1 VKLTKSQLKELIRNS
16 IRSVVSE
23 EDDDKYTHIGYGK
36 YKEKGKEKDK
46 SAPTFKKDDSGK
58 FVPFKSKEKMVRNA
72 AGDMVPASTVAGH
85 PDFKKDDKP
94 HPGER
99 DPSVRKSREKPTK
112 TAKIKADPFDPEK
125 PDDEPPFKGGKP
137 TKDDDSEYDVGG
149 PSYPKVPKGVKTS
162 ADAKGV
168 MKARDLAKQSMDAAD
183 AANLKMQQ
191 DVLDSTAKDIGY
203 DDAGSLVMFGMADEI
218 GELLDH
224 DDVYESIPDD
234 LVDSINNSLDF
245 IRDNEQGVRDDS
257 TDMVDNA
264 RDKILKMIQNPNIDA
279 KEDKPKDEPKDKRR
293 DVYPEDKLS
302 PLQKKYKDLG
312 KEISATFMS
321 SNTYAEDVFKKLPK
335 DEAEN
340 LLDYMEDGAK
350 KMHSMRIDNESIT
363 GEAQEASYALN
374 KDLIAM
380 RDGEMDWQKN
390 EKDYKIGEEMWLD
403 YKALKGE
410 RTDSGGKRTG
420 YFGDRKSN
428 LDKIPLEPT
437 PKPEIG
443 DIDNDGQYL
452 KQQIKIIKTL
462 SEKYPKQAKVL
473 KPKLKDLVEKTKQHM
488 DSYYELK
495 QLESK
500 YGFDAYDA
508 QNLKSMY
515 VPHIHDSVNESKKR
529 RFTVK
534 EVRMWMK
541 KLEENRYK
549 KVYHSDARRVAW
561 MVNNE
566 GVSLDEMPMS
576 MKKKWSKA
584 QYGRERYLAKEF
596 LKSKS
601 EQLAE
606 QKLRKKIREII
617 KEAISHTQMRIIYVP
632 KKDMKK
638 AIKVVKSMPFKLKGK
653 VEIDKNPSDKVRN
666 HYRIITTK
674 QLFDSVVEYLAGA
687 RIGVKT
693 ISKGKM

>member
-1 VKLTKSQLKELIRNS
+1 
-16 IRSVVSE
+16 
-23 EDDDKYTHIGYGK
+23 
-36 YKEKGKEKDK
+36 
-46 SAPTFKKDDSGK
+46 
-58 FVPFKSKEKMVRNA
+58 
-72 AGDMVPASTVAGH
+72 
-85 PDFKKDDKP
+85 
-94 HPGER
+94 
-99 DPSVRKSREKPTK
+99 K
-112 TAKIKADPFDPEK
+112 TGNKIKVRTALQLPGDHPANK
-125 PDDEPPFKGGKP
+125 MAKKLVAKTP
-137 TKDDDSEYDVGG
+137 TKDDDKKDTKKGKIKSDPFDVGG
-149 PSYPKVPKGVKTS
+149 PAHPNVPK
-162 ADAKGV
+162 
-168 MKARDLAKQSMDAAD
+168 
-183 AANLKMQQ
+183 
-191 DVLDSTAKDIGY
+191 
-203 DDAGSLVMFGMADEI
+203 
-218 GELLDH
+218 
-224 DDVYESIPDD
+224 
-234 LVDSINNSLDF
+234 
-245 IRDNEQGVRDDS
+245 
-257 TDMVDNA
+257 
-264 RDKILKMIQNPNIDA
+264 
-279 KEDKPKDEPKDKRR
+279 DKPKDEPKDKRR

-462 SEKYPKQAKVL
+462 SEKYPKQAKIF
-473 KPKLKDLVEKTKQHM
+473 KDKLKDLEEKTKQHY

-515 VPHIHDSVNESKKR
+515 VPHIHDSVNESKQR
-529 RFTVK
+529 RYTVK
-534 EVRMWMK
+534 EVRMW
-541 KLEENRYK
+541 
-549 KVYHSDARRVAW
+549 
-561 MVNNE
+561 
-566 GVSLDEMPMS
+566 
-576 MKKKWSKA
+576 
-584 QYGRERYLAKEF
+584 
-596 LKSKS
+596 
-601 EQLAE
+601 
-606 QKLRKKIREII
+606 
-617 KEAISHTQMRIIYVP
+617 
-632 KKDMKK
+632 
-638 AIKVVKSMPFKLKGK
+638 
-653 VEIDKNPSDKVRN
+653 
-666 HYRIITTK
+666 
-674 QLFDSVVEYLAGA
+674 
-687 RIGVKT
+687 
-693 ISKGKM
+693 